1 MPIYEYECKGCGHQF
16 EFLLLPTSK
25 DAPACPE
32 CKGTDLEKLLS
43 VVAMST
49 TELTKARVKKAR
61 AQRAGS
67 KDFKDKQVAEAEHI
81 AEHVQEYTGEMP
93 KKKKP

>member
-1 MPIYEYECKGCGHQF
+1 MPIYEYECRACGHQF

-32 CKGTDLEKLLS
+32 CKSADLEKLMS
-43 VVAMST
+43 GFAMST
-49 TELTKARVKKAR
+49 VELTKSRVKKAR

-81 AEHVQEYTGEMP
+81 QEHVREYMHEPP
-93 KKKKP
+93 KKKPK

>member
-1 MPIYEYECKGCGHQF
+1 MPIYEYACKACGHEF
-16 EFLLLPTSK
+16 EFLVLPTFK

-32 CKGTDLEKLLS
+32 CKSADLEKLLS
-43 VVAMST
+43 GFAMST
-49 TELTKARVKKAR
+49 TELTKSRVKQAR

-81 AEHVQEYTGEMP
+81 QEHVREYMPEPP
-93 KKKKP
+93 KKKPK